1 MRETKT
7 QAITDSHHEHAL
19 RRHLEDRERLLF
31 TSRTLSVTEMASTLA
46 HELNQPIGTVA
57 NVLRGLKMRLEAVK
71 DASLPQGKCGPDAS
85 SADALIAGVQ
95 FALEQALFASR
106 IISRIREYTHV
117 RQPRKEALDL
127 IEVVRE
133 SLSLLDWEIQR
144 YNVSVHL
151 KMPAMPCRIMGDE
164 VMLQQVFV
172 NLLRNALE
180 AMRDDDRTARSLRI
194 ALVIEPTTREAALT
208 IRDSGCGLPP
218 DAEQRLFVPFQS
230 TKPNGMGIGLNICR
244 SFVELHQGRLWFTQ
258 NESDSPPEPGATF
271 HVVLPLT
278 V

>member
-1 MRETKT
+1 MQAT
-7 QAITDSHHEHAL
+7 QTPAITDSQHEQAL

-57 NVLRGLKMRLEAVK
+57 NVLRGLKMRLEAAK
-71 DASLPQGKCGPDAS
+71 DGLPHQGLSSPDGS
-85 SADALIAGVQ
+85 SPEALIAGVQ
-95 FALEQALFASR
+95 FALDQALFAGK

-144 YNVSVHL
+144 DNVCVHIE
-151 KMPAMPCRIMGDE
+151 MPVMPCRIVGDE

-180 AMRDDDRTARSLRI
+180 AMRGDDVAPRSLRI
-194 ALVIEPTTREAALT
+194 ALIVEPNVREAALT

-218 DAEQRLFVPFQS
+218 DAQQRLFVPFQS

-244 SFVELHQGRLWFTQ
+244 SFVELHQGRLWFTR
-258 NESDSPPEPGATF
+258 NESDSPAEPGSTF
-271 HVVLPLT
+271 HVVLPLRA
-278 V
+278 